1 MSPAPTEWTNVTST
15 REPVTATNLTSPADG
30 SPRKIALVAGLGLL
44 IMALLAP
51 FAVFGVLDTLVV
63 SGDPTATFN
72 NISASE
78 GLFRS
83 GIAAFLIVIMLDVVV
98 AWALYLLLRPV
109 NRTIALLTAWL
120 RLAFAAVF
128 ASVLVNLLDAA
139 QLVAGAEQSTLQPD
153 QLHAQVASS
162 IASFDY
168 GWTGIALAVFGLH
181 LFGLGYLLFKSADFP
196 KFLGVLVFLAGAG
209 YLIDSFGTILV
220 PEYSL
225 TIGAFTFVGEALL
238 ILWLFWRAIKGFPS
252 GTEAEGGQETEA
264 VPAEPNSLAH

>member
-1 MSPAPTEWTNVTST
+1 MTST
-15 REPVTATNLTSPADG
+15 REPATATNQLTSPVDG
-30 SPRKIALVAGLGLL
+30 SPRKLALVAGLGLL

-51 FAVFGVLDTLVV
+51 FAVFGVVDTLVV
-63 SGDPTATFN
+63 SGDPTATFH

-98 AWALYLLLRPV
+98 AWAFYVLLRPV
-109 NRTIALLTAWL
+109 HRTVALLTAWL

-128 ASVLVNLLDAA
+128 ASALINLLDAA
-139 QLVAGAEQSTLQPD
+139 QLVTSADQSTLPPE
-153 QLHAQVASS
+153 QLHAQVMSS

-168 GWTGIALAVFGLH
+168 GWTGIALAIFGLH

-196 KFLGVLVFLAGAG
+196 KFLGVLVLLAGGG

-225 TIGAFTFVGEALL
+225 TIGVFTFIGEALL

-252 GTEAEGGQETEA
+252 ATDTEVGQATED
-264 VPAEPNSLAH
+264 PAQPNSVAH